1 MITDSLFL
9 LYPLPKDNL
18 STPFSGPRCQV
29 SGVRCRVSGVRCQ
42 VSGVR
47 CQVSVVRC
55 QIIYFFV
62 VGLVGGG
69 SVINGAYP
77 V

>member
-1 MITDSLFL
+1 MFSLQKQQDGQQL
-9 LYPLPKDNL
+9 NIIISNNCAP
-18 STPFSGPRCQV
+18 TMCQM
-29 SGVRCRVSGVRCQ
+29 
-42 VSGVR
+42 SGVR

-55 QIIYFFV
+55 QVSGVRYIYIFFNFFFFDKTV
-62 VGLVGGG
+62 EYVRGG